1 MTTSITTGFPNQE
14 EYTGDKYFIPSGIM
28 MVSLLSLGIDIT
40 GRAQYLYRGDN
51 RKSVQIGTDPY
62 PSDFRRPFRHYHPA
76 LMGRWVLGR
85 SEDLGCL
92 VRLEDCL
99 AALYDRS
106 GYLVPSER

>member
-1 MTTSITTGFPNQE
+1 
-14 EYTGDKYFIPSGIM
+14 

-40 GRAQYLYRGDN
+40 GRAQYLYRDDN